1 MKDKYLNSNRKEQD
15 FLIIIVPIKWGL
27 NINFC
32 IQKNNQNIFQ
42 KNTLILLRL
51 YI

>member
-32 IQKNNQNIFQ
+32 IQLMTINKNVLIFFS
-42 KNTLILLRL
+42 KK
-51 YI
+51 